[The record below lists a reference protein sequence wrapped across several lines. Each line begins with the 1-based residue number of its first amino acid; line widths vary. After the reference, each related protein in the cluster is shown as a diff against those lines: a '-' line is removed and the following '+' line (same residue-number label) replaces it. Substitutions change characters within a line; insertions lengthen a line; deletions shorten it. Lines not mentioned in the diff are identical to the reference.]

1 MASRHQS
8 RILVLQS
15 LYEIDFRGLNPN
27 DFEAVLT
34 HNIKEFSH
42 DEPDLVYTKALLDGI
57 LKKKDEIDA
66 VIVKAAPEWPL
77 DKIASVDRNVLRL
90 GLYELMYADKKEVP
104 AKVAINE
111 AIEIAKFFSGDTSG
125 KFINGVLGAVYRD
138 IYGEDDKN
146 AKSEAPARK
155 VKKELTEEEKAALPI
170 QKLIGSIVYG
180 IEGDDIYLAL
190 VHDVFGFWTIAKGKF
205 LENETPEAASKRKV
219 SEELGIDSEYIKDI
233 DSSEYIASHPELK
246 KIKKQVQYVLAKAEY
261 VPLLAKKEGGL
272 KDAAWFKLDAILD
285 LNMYDDMKPVLAKAI
300 HMISEMIEAQPK

>member
-27 DFEAVLT
+27 AFEEVLT

-138 IYGEDDKN
+138 IYGEDDKH
-146 AKSEAPARK
+146 AKSDAPARK
-155 VKKELTEEEKAALPI
+155 VKKELTEEEKAALPV

-180 IEGDDIYLAL
+180 VDGDNIYLAL

-205 LENETPEAASKRKV
+205 LDDETAESASKRKV
-219 SEELGIDSEYIKDI
+219 LEELGIDSEYVKDI

-246 KIKKQVQYVLAKAEY
+246 KIKKQVQYVLAKADY

-272 KDAAWFKLDAILD
+272 KDAAWFKVEAILD
-285 LNMYDDMKPVLAKAI
+285 LNMYDDMKPILAKAI
-300 HMISEMIEAQPK
+300 HMISEVTEQSK

>member
-27 DFEAVLT
+27 TFEEVLT
-34 HNIKEFSH
+34 HNINEFSH

-138 IYGEDDKN
+138 IYGEEDKN

-155 VKKELTEEEKAALPI
+155 VKKELTEEEKAALPV

-180 IEGDDIYLAL
+180 VDGDDIYLAL

-205 LENETPEAASKRKV
+205 LEEETPEAASKRKV
-219 SEELGIDSEYIKDI
+219 QEELGIDSEYIKDI

-246 KIKKQVQYVLAKAEY
+246 KIKKQVQYVLAKAQY

-300 HMISEMIEAQPK
+300 HMISEMIDGQPK

>member
-27 DFEAVLT
+27 EFESILT

-42 DEPDLVYTKALLDGI
+42 DEPDLEYTKNLLDGI

-66 VIVKAAPEWPL
+66 VIIKAAPEWPL

-90 GLYELMYADKKEVP
+90 GLYELIYADKKEVP

-111 AIEIAKFFSGDTSG
+111 AIEVAKFFSGETSG

-138 IYGEDDKN
+138 IYGEEDKAGKHDSP
-146 AKSEAPARK
+146 AKK
-155 VKKELTEEEKAALPI
+155 VRKELTEEEKAALPV
-170 QKLIGSIVYG
+170 QKLIGSIVYA

-190 VHDVFGFWTIAKGKF
+190 VHDVFGFWTLAKGKF
-205 LENETPEAASKRKV
+205 LENEEVAAASKRKV
-219 SEELGIDSEYIKDI
+219 LEELGIDSDYVCDI
-233 DSSEYIASHPELK
+233 DSSEYIASHPEFK
-246 KIKKQVQYVLAKAEY
+246 KIKKQVQYVLAKATFT
-261 VPLLAKKEGGL
+261 PLMAKKEGGL
-272 KDAAWFKLDAILD
+272 KDAAWFKVDSILD
-285 LNMYDDMKPVLAKAI
+285 LNMYDDMKPVLAKSIDAI
-300 HMISEMIEAQPK
+300 HELPEGK

>member
-27 DFEAVLT
+27 EFESILA

-42 DEPDLVYTKALLDGI
+42 DEPDLEYTKNLLDGI

-90 GLYELMYADKKEVP
+90 GLYELIYADKKEVP

-111 AIEIAKFFSGDTSG
+111 AIEVAKFFSGETSG

-138 IYGEDDKN
+138 IYGEEDKQG
-146 AKSEAPARK
+146 KHDAPAKK
-155 VKKELTEEEKAALPI
+155 VRKELTEEEKAALPV
-170 QKLIGSIVYG
+170 QKLIGSIVYAV
-180 IEGDDIYLAL
+180 EGDDIYLAL
-190 VHDVFGFWTIAKGKF
+190 VHDVFGFWTLAKGKF
-205 LENETPEAASKRKV
+205 LENEEVAVASKRKV
-219 SEELGIDSEYIKDI
+219 LEELGIDSDYVCDI
-233 DSSEYIASHPELK
+233 DSSEYIASHPEFK
-246 KIKKQVQYVLAKAEY
+246 KIKKQVQYVLAKASFT
-261 VPLLAKKEGGL
+261 PLMAKKEGGL
-272 KDAAWFKLDAILD
+272 KDAAWFKVDSILD
-285 LNMYDDMKPVLAKAI
+285 LNMYDDMKPVLAKSIDAI
-300 HMISEMIEAQPK
+300 NELPEGK

>member
-27 DFEAVLT
+27 EFENILN

-42 DEPDLVYTKALLDGI
+42 DEPDLEYTKNLLDGI
-57 LKKKDEIDA
+57 LKKKDEIDQ
-66 VIVKAAPEWPL
+66 VIIKAAPEWPL

-90 GLYELMYADKKEVP
+90 GLYELIYADKKEVP

-111 AIEIAKFFSGDTSG
+111 AIEVAKFFSGETSG

-146 AKSEAPARK
+146 AKHDAPARK
-155 VKKELTEEEKAALPI
+155 VKKELTEEEKAALPV

-180 IEGDDIYLAL
+180 IEGNDIYLAL

-205 LENETPEAASKRKV
+205 LENEEPADASHRKV
-219 SEELGIDSEYIKDI
+219 LEELGIESAYVQDI
-233 DSSEYIASHPELK
+233 DSSEYIASHPEFK
-246 KIKKQVQYVLAKAEY
+246 KIKKQVQYVLAKAKFE
-261 VPLLAKKEGGL
+261 PLLAKKEGGL
-272 KDAAWFKLDAILD
+272 KDAAWFKADAISD
-285 LNMYDDMKPVLAKAI
+285 LTMYDDMKPILAKSLAAI
-300 HMISEMIEAQPK
+300 AELKEDK

>member
-15 LYEIDFRGLNPN
+15 LYEIDFRGLSHNA
-27 DFEAVLT
+27 FEEVLT

-66 VIVKAAPEWPL
+66 VIVKAAPDWPL

-180 IEGDDIYLAL
+180 VDGDDIYLAL

-205 LENETPEAASKRKV
+205 LEDETADAASKRKV
-219 SEELGIDSEYIKDI
+219 QEELGIDSEYVKDI

-246 KIKKQVQYVLAKAEY
+246 KVKKQVQYVLAKAEY
-261 VPLLAKKEGGL
+261 IPLLAKKEGGL

-300 HMISEMIEAQPK
+300 HVISEMIEGQPK